1 MYSGMYPQGE
11 LLVTTFADL
20 IFIKYLSTAYYMVGI
35 LSRNGM
41 VYF

>member
-11 LLVTTFADL
+11 LLVTTLGDL
-20 IFIKYLSTAYYMVGI
+20 IFIEYLSTPYFIVGI